1 MDNVHSTHGTTGV
14 VEHPLLLE
22 VQVVD
27 ADLGLK
33 LGDNEVDDGIGIIAM
48 GLDGTLR
55 QVVQVLW
62 VEDVE
67 LVQARVEVAVDGGEQ
82 GQDNGEDAKV
92 AEGEAATAA
101 ARRLLRGLGRHLDV
115 VSQGSSKAR
124 DEKYP

>member
-1 MDNVHSTHGTTGV
+1 MNNVHSAHGTTGV

-22 VQVVD
+22 VQVVR

-33 LGDNEVDDGIGIIAM
+33 LGDNEVDDGFGIFAM

-67 LVQARVEVAVDGGEQ
+67 LVQARVKEAVDGGEK
-82 GQDNGEDAKV
+82 GQDDGEDAKV

-101 ARRLLRGLGRHLDV
+101 ARRILRGLGRHLDV
-115 VSQGSSKAR
+115 VSLGSSKAR
-124 DEKYP
+124 RKHP